1 MAIPAIIAANPQ
13 LALSVGSLLAKL
25 GSGFLGRNDAK
36 DAMKKAEEEN
46 EKIMRRANLRQSFGG
61 NPSVDLVQPK
71 LDQGFGT
78 TLLSKLGDAA
88 GLASQAYGLHDAKK
102 LRDLQKLN
110 IQGQMDSRQL
120 TDDITRGATLGAGSI
135 LPQTSISTAAPKLAG
150 AVPPP
155 VASAAPKLAG
165 AVPPPVAS
173 KLAGAAP
180 PPVMSD
186 DTLSTLGGNRVADLA
201 LSSMPSELFPAS
213 KLAAMPS
220 ELFPA
225 SREADT
231 LSTLSSM
238 PSELFPETKLAAMPS
253 ELFPASREANTL
265 AALGSIPSESLV
277 NTQDTAIQMPET
289 IVTAN
294 RPQLKS
300 SMPSE
305 SLASRGATPLSDLTG
320 PSGAGSRVAPGS
332 FELGGSV
339 APGDLSDVGKAAFRT
354 AQNER
359 IAARGAAQGAAQQ
372 QAFENNQVL
381 SDRFLREQDL
391 SLKTRIFEGKMANLG
406 KLPQKDRLAAE
417 KTLRTDFNKL
427 TGEFRDVG
435 NSFNTILAGAENPT
449 AVSDMSLIFSFM
461 KMLDPGSVVRESEF
475 DQAESAA
482 GWSDSALNAMNK
494 FWDGTKLTTNRGEF
508 LTQAKNL
515 YDARM
520 PGYTNILDTY
530 TGIAGRENLDARNV
544 VMDYTVN
551 LDRFDEILKKSQ
563 AQTTTGSGDT
573 HEDVLSFLETYEP
586 GRMKPGQ
593 GVYRREFQ

>member
-1 MAIPAIIAANPQ
+1 
-13 LALSVGSLLAKL
+13 
-25 GSGFLGRNDAK
+25 
-36 DAMKKAEEEN
+36 
-46 EKIMRRANLRQSFGG
+46 
-61 NPSVDLVQPK
+61 
-71 LDQGFGT
+71 
-78 TLLSKLGDAA
+78 
-88 GLASQAYGLHDAKK
+88 
-102 LRDLQKLN
+102 
-110 IQGQMDSRQL
+110 
-120 TDDITRGATLGAGSI
+120 
-135 LPQTSISTAAPKLAG
+135 
-150 AVPPP
+150 
-155 VASAAPKLAG
+155 
-165 AVPPPVAS
+165 
-173 KLAGAAP
+173 
-180 PPVMSD
+180 
-186 DTLSTLGGNRVADLA
+186 
-201 LSSMPSELFPAS
+201 MPSELFPAS

-265 AALGSIPSESLV
+265 AALGSIPSESSV

-305 SLASRGATPLSDLTG
+305 SLSASRGATPLSDLTG